1 MKIALGTDHAGF
13 VFKERVKA
21 LLVTLGH
28 EPVDFGTF
36 SEVSCDY
43 PDFVVP
49 AAMAVAR
56 GECERGIVF
65 GGSGNGEAMAANKVR
80 GVRCG
85 LCWTVEAA
93 QLNRRHNDGNVL
105 SLGGRLVPEAEI
117 DAIVRT
123 WLETPFEGGR
133 HVARLAKFAA
143 LGSPADLYPTHEKT
157 ILIRPEFLNGAGH
170 LFGGFMMKW
179 ADELAFD
186 AATLAFPG
194 TNFVTK
200 IFDRF
205 DFLSPVLNSDILKVR
220 AQVVRVGRTSCT
232 VAVRACNAR
241 TEVAVCATQAVMV
254 NLVKGVKTQLSAER
268 GAGSAEPG
276 SKPVSP

>member
-21 LLVTLGH
+21 LLVALGH

-36 SEVSCDY
+36 SETPCDY

-56 GECERGIVF
+56 GDCERGIVF
-65 GGSGNGEAMAANKVR
+65 GGSGNGEAMAANKIR

-117 DAIVRT
+117 DAIVRA
-123 WLETPFEGGR
+123 WLDTPFEGGR
-133 HVARLAKFAA
+133 HVARLAKVAP
-143 LGSPADLYPTHEKT
+143 LGSPADRFPTHEKT
-157 ILIRPEFLNGAGH
+157 ILIRPEFLNSAGN

-194 TNFVTK
+194 ALFVTK

-205 DFLSPVLNSDILKVR
+205 DFLSPVANGDIIKIR
-220 AQVVRVGRTSCT
+220 AQVICVGNSSCT
-232 VAVRACNAR
+232 VGVWASNAR
-241 TEVAVCATQAVMV
+241 NGVAVVDSQAVMV
-254 NLVKGVKTQLSAER
+254 NLVNGVKTAL
-268 GAGSAEPG
+268 GSPAQ
-276 SKPVSP
+276 